1 MDIKLKDIC
10 VGGGKYGIPA
20 SAVPYD
26 KRKYRYLRISDISDD
41 GFLLDDDK
49 KSLND
54 EDAAQYL
61 LTSDDIVF
69 ARTGNSTGRA
79 FFYEQRYG
87 DLVYAGFLIKF
98 HLDSSKINPRFVK
111 YYTISKLYKHW
122 IKCYQDGSTRGNMS
136 AQSFLNLPIPS
147 ICRKKQDSLVKI
159 LDSITEK
166 MELNQKIN
174 LKLEN
179 IARTLYNYWFI
190 QFDFPDEFGRPYKS
204 SGGKMVYNATLKREI
219 PEGWNVLNLGE
230 RLNFEKGIEPGTDN
244 YIENPTD
251 LVQYM
256 KFYRVGD
263 MDDSGTTYLLKNE
276 YKDAPVLN
284 PYDLVVSFDG
294 SVGRLSFGLT
304 GMYSSGIRRIT
315 DKLGILD
322 ASTICFIFQN
332 PHIQAI
338 IHKYA
343 TGSNILHAG
352 SAISHLTIAYNEN
365 VFLKYQSIIKPLYAK
380 LVENKKEISHLTKL
394 RDFLLPM
401 LMNGQVTV
409 NS

>member
-204 SGGKMVYNATLKREI
+204 SGGKMVYNVGSEI
-219 PEGWNVLNLGE
+219 GQG
-230 RLNFEKGIEPGTDN
+230 
-244 YIENPTD
+244 
-251 LVQYM
+251 
-256 KFYRVGD
+256 
-263 MDDSGTTYLLKNE
+263 
-276 YKDAPVLN
+276 
-284 PYDLVVSFDG
+284 
-294 SVGRLSFGLT
+294 
-304 GMYSSGIRRIT
+304 
-315 DKLGILD
+315 
-322 ASTICFIFQN
+322 FIQ
-332 PHIQAI
+332 HI
-338 IHKYA
+338 
-343 TGSNILHAG
+343 SW
-352 SAISHLTIAYNEN
+352 
-365 VFLKYQSIIKPLYAK
+365 
-380 LVENKKEISHLTKL
+380 
-394 RDFLLPM
+394 R
-401 LMNGQVTV
+401 